1 MSTVG
6 PGEATELWLRWKRAH
21 EMVRAA
27 VIAETTAASGV
38 SESELSVL
46 ACLHESGGSLR
57 QNALAAALGWDRTR
71 LSHLLTRM
79 ADRGYVTRD
88 KLPNGMEVAL
98 RPAGRHTIN
107 ATLPTLETATRR
119 HLLDRLGPDDA
130 KTLKALIDRL
140 LSGEGVAAEA
150 KTGAPGVGAK
160 RGRPPSSGTVMR
172 MLRDHNTGIA
182 ELDAGADDASNGR
195 SPSPAPEP

>member
-6 PGEATELWLRWKRAH
+6 SGEATELWVRWKRAY

-38 SESELSVL
+38 SEAELTVL
-46 ACLHESGGSLR
+46 VCLYESGGSLR

-79 ADRGYVTRD
+79 ADRAYVARD
-88 KLPNGMEVAL
+88 KVPNGMEVTL
-98 RPAGRHTIN
+98 RAEGGRILD

-130 KTLKALIDRL
+130 KTLKALVDRL
-140 LSGEGVAAEA
+140 LSGEEDG
-150 KTGAPGVGAK
+150 
-160 RGRPPSSGTVMR
+160 
-172 MLRDHNTGIA
+172 L
-182 ELDAGADDASNGR
+182 
-195 SPSPAPEP
+195 